1 MARRPALLILLI
13 IALASQALLA
23 GCAGRGGSTTGDSP
37 PSSSSTTQ
45 TDTGSESSDSSS
57 SSTSNTAAAQ
67 STPDRAETIPPLSL
81 PITNET
87 PRAPR
92 IRGEGVNEWI
102 NTEELT
108 FEGLREQNKV
118 VLVDFWTY
126 TCINCIRTL
135 PYLKQ
140 WHDKYADRGLVIVGI
155 HTPEFDFEKSLDN
168 VKEAV
173 EGFGIEYPVVQD
185 NNYWNWNAF
194 NNRYWPAK
202 YLIDTDGYIRYS
214 HFGEGKY
221 QETEQAIRLLLEAA
235 EQAVDDISD
244 EQDRALIRRIDPN
257 ARSSRSPNGL
267 TRELYAGTSRNYS
280 ARRSGGLV
288 DPYVLN
294 EEFYQKAL
302 TDIEYTDP
310 GGYQNHHIYLQ
321 GLWHNGEESLR
332 HARTTEAYEDYMAI
346 LFNAVDVNVVLRT
359 RSDTPYTVQIEMDGQ
374 PLSREDAGRDIW
386 FDDQGRSFITVDE
399 PRLYSLVL
407 LDKFE
412 SHELKLR
419 SNSDEFEVFAFTF
432 GAYVE
437 HPDV

>member
-1 MARRPALLILLI
+1 MNRQPALLMLLG
-13 IALASQALLA
+13 IAFASQVLLA
-23 GCAGRGGSTTGDSP
+23 GCAGRGEDDSTTGAP
-37 PSSSSTTQ
+37 PASSSTVQ
-45 TDTGSESSDSSS
+45 TESSDSTSS
-57 SSTSNTAAAQ
+57 DTSNTAAAQ
-67 STPDRAETIPPLSL
+67 TVPALMETLPPLSL
-81 PITNET
+81 PITDDT

-108 FEGLREQNKV
+108 FEGLQEQNKV
-118 VLVDFWTY
+118 VLIDFWTY

-173 EGFGIEYPVVQD
+173 ERFEIEYPVVQD

-221 QETEQAIRLLLEAA
+221 EETEQAIRLLLESAQ
-235 EQAVDDISD
+235 QAVDDISD
-244 EQDRALIRRIDPN
+244 EQDFTRRIDPN
-257 ARSSRSPNGL
+257 ARGSRDPNGL

-280 ARRSGGLV
+280 ALRSGFA
-288 DPYVLN
+288 DPYVMN

-310 GGYQNHHIYLQ
+310 GDYRNHHIYLQ

-332 HARTTEAYEDYMAI
+332 HARTTEAFEDYMAI
-346 LFNAVDVNVVLRT
+346 RFNAVDVNVVLRT
-359 RSDTPYTVQIEMDGQ
+359 RSDTPYTVQIEMDGR
-374 PLSREDAGRDIW
+374 PLLPEDAGRDIW

-407 LDKFE
+407 LDRFE
-412 SHELKLR
+412 SHELKMR

-437 HPDV
+437 HPEV

>member
-1 MARRPALLILLI
+1 MNRQPALLMLLG
-13 IALASQALLA
+13 IAFASQVLLA
-23 GCAGRGGSTTGDSP
+23 GCAGRGEDDSTTGAP
-37 PSSSSTTQ
+37 PASSSTVQ
-45 TDTGSESSDSSS
+45 TESSDSTSS
-57 SSTSNTAAAQ
+57 DTSNTAAAQ
-67 STPDRAETIPPLSL
+67 TVPALMETLPPLSL
-81 PITNET
+81 PITDDT

-108 FEGLREQNKV
+108 FEGLQEQNKV

-173 EGFGIEYPVVQD
+173 ERFEIEYPVVQD

-221 QETEQAIRLLLEAA
+221 EETEQAIRLLLESAQ
-235 EQAVDDISD
+235 QAVDDISD
-244 EQDRALIRRIDPN
+244 EQDFTRRIDPN
-257 ARSSRSPNGL
+257 ARGSRDPNGL

-280 ARRSGGLV
+280 ALRSGFA
-288 DPYVLN
+288 DPYVMN

-302 TDIEYTDP
+302 TDIDYTDP
-310 GGYQNHHIYLQ
+310 GDYQNHHIYLQ

-332 HARTTEAYEDYMAI
+332 HARTTEAFEDYMAI
-346 LFNAVDVNVVLRT
+346 HFNAVDVNVVLRT
-359 RSDTPYTVQIEMDGQ
+359 RSDTPYTVQIEMDGR
-374 PLSREDAGRDIW
+374 PLEPEDAGRDIW

-407 LDKFE
+407 LDRFE
-412 SHELKLR
+412 SHELKMR

-437 HPDV
+437 HPEV

>member
-1 MARRPALLILLI
+1 MLLS
-13 IALASQALLA
+13 IAFASQVLLA
-23 GCAGRGGSTTGDSP
+23 GCAGRGEDDSTTGAP
-37 PSSSSTTQ
+37 PASSSTVQ
-45 TDTGSESSDSSS
+45 TDDSDSTSSD
-57 SSTSNTAAAQ
+57 TSNTAAAQ
-67 STPDRAETIPPLSL
+67 TVPALMETLPPLSL
-81 PITNET
+81 PITDDT

-102 NTEELT
+102 NTEDLT
-108 FEGLREQNKV
+108 FEGLQEQNKV

-173 EGFGIEYPVVQD
+173 ERFEIEYPVVQD

-221 QETEQAIRLLLEAA
+221 EETEQAIRLLLESAQ
-235 EQAVDDISD
+235 QAVDDISD
-244 EQDRALIRRIDPN
+244 EQDFTRRIDPN
-257 ARSSRSPNGL
+257 ARGSRDPNGL

-280 ARRSGGLV
+280 ALRSGFA
-288 DPYVLN
+288 DPYVMN

-310 GGYQNHHIYLQ
+310 GDYQNHHIYLQ

-332 HARTTEAYEDYMAI
+332 HARTTEAFEDYMAI
-346 LFNAVDVNVVLRT
+346 RFNAVDVNVVLRT
-359 RSDTPYTVQIEMDGQ
+359 RSDTPYTVQIEMDGR
-374 PLSREDAGRDIW
+374 PLLPEDAGRDIW

-407 LDKFE
+407 LDRFE
-412 SHELKLR
+412 SHELKMR

-437 HPDV
+437 HPEV

>member
-1 MARRPALLILLI
+1 MLLG
-13 IALASQALLA
+13 IAFASQVLLA
-23 GCAGRGGSTTGDSP
+23 GCAGRGEDDSTTGAP
-37 PSSSSTTQ
+37 PASSSTVQ
-45 TDTGSESSDSSS
+45 TESSDSTSS
-57 SSTSNTAAAQ
+57 DTSNTAAAQ
-67 STPDRAETIPPLSL
+67 TVPALMETLPPLSL
-81 PITNET
+81 PITDDT

-108 FEGLREQNKV
+108 FEGLQEQNKV
-118 VLVDFWTY
+118 VLIDFWTY

-173 EGFGIEYPVVQD
+173 ERFEIEYPVVQD

-221 QETEQAIRLLLEAA
+221 EETEQAIRLLLESAQ
-235 EQAVDDISD
+235 QAVDDISD
-244 EQDRALIRRIDPN
+244 EQDFTRRIDPN
-257 ARSSRSPNGL
+257 ARGSRDPNGL

-280 ARRSGGLV
+280 ALRSGFA
-288 DPYVLN
+288 DPYVMN

-310 GGYQNHHIYLQ
+310 GDYRNHHIYLQ

-332 HARTTEAYEDYMAI
+332 HARTTEAFEDYMAI
-346 LFNAVDVNVVLRT
+346 RFNAVDVNVVLRT
-359 RSDTPYTVQIEMDGQ
+359 RSDTPYTVQIEMDGR
-374 PLSREDAGRDIW
+374 PLLPEDAGRDIW

-407 LDKFE
+407 LDRFE
-412 SHELKLR
+412 SHELKMR

-437 HPDV
+437 HPEV

>member
-1 MARRPALLILLI
+1 MILS
-13 IALASQALLA
+13 IALASQVLLA
-23 GCAGRGGSTTGDSP
+23 GCAGRGGDDSMTGAP
-37 PSSSSTTQ
+37 PASSSTVQ
-45 TDTGSESSDSSS
+45 TESNDSTSSD
-57 SSTSNTAAAQ
+57 TSNTAAQTVPALV
-67 STPDRAETIPPLSL
+67 ETLPPLSL
-81 PITNET
+81 PITDDT

-108 FEGLREQNKV
+108 FEGLQEENKV

-173 EGFGIEYPVVQD
+173 EGFEIEYPVVQD

-221 QETEQAIRLLLEAA
+221 EETEQAIRLLLESA
-235 EQAVDDISD
+235 QRTVDDISD
-244 EQDRALIRRIDPN
+244 EQDFTRRYDPN
-257 ARSSRSPNGL
+257 ARSSHDPNGL
-267 TRELYAGTSRNYS
+267 TRELYAGTSRNYN
-280 ARRSGGLV
+280 AQRSKLA
-288 DPYVLN
+288 DPYVMN

-310 GGYQNHHIYLQ
+310 GDYQNHHIYLQ

-332 HARTTEAYEDYMAI
+332 HARTTEAFEDYMAI
-346 LFNAVDVNVVLRT
+346 RFNAVDVNVVLRT
-359 RSDTPYTVQIEMDGQ
+359 RSDTPYTVQIEMDGR
-374 PLSREDAGRDIW
+374 PLLPEDAGRDIW
-386 FDDQGRSFITVDE
+386 FDDQGRSFITVNE

-412 SHELKLR
+412 SHELKMR

-437 HPDV
+437 HPEV

>member
-1 MARRPALLILLI
+1 MNRQPALLMLLS
-13 IALASQALLA
+13 IAFASQVLLA
-23 GCAGRGGSTTGDSP
+23 GCAGRGEDDSTTGAP
-37 PSSSSTTQ
+37 PASSSTVQ
-45 TDTGSESSDSSS
+45 TESSDSTSS
-57 SSTSNTAAAQ
+57 GTSNTAAAQ
-67 STPDRAETIPPLSL
+67 TVPALMETLPPLSL
-81 PITNET
+81 PITDDT

-108 FEGLREQNKV
+108 FEGLQEQNRV

-173 EGFGIEYPVVQD
+173 ERFEIEYPVVQD

-221 QETEQAIRLLLEAA
+221 EETEQAIRLLLESAQ
-235 EQAVDDISD
+235 QAVDDISD
-244 EQDRALIRRIDPN
+244 EQDFTRRIDPN
-257 ARSSRSPNGL
+257 ARGSRDPNGL

-280 ARRSGGLV
+280 ALRSGFA
-288 DPYVLN
+288 DPYVMN

-332 HARTTEAYEDYMAI
+332 HARTTEAFEDYMAI
-346 LFNAVDVNVVLRT
+346 RFNAVDVNVVLRT
-359 RSDTPYTVQIEMDGQ
+359 RSDTPYTVQIEMDGR
-374 PLSREDAGRDIW
+374 PLLPEDAGRDIW

-407 LDKFE
+407 LDRFE
-412 SHELKLR
+412 SHELKMR

-437 HPDV
+437 HPEV

>member
-1 MARRPALLILLI
+1 MILS
-13 IALASQALLA
+13 IALASQVLLA
-23 GCAGRGGSTTGDSP
+23 GCAGRGEDDSTTGAP
-37 PSSSSTTQ
+37 PASSSTVQ
-45 TDTGSESSDSSS
+45 TESNDSTSSD
-57 SSTSNTAAAQ
+57 TSNTATQTVPALV
-67 STPDRAETIPPLSL
+67 ETLPPLSL
-81 PITNET
+81 PITDDT

-108 FEGLREQNKV
+108 FEGLQEENKV

-173 EGFGIEYPVVQD
+173 EGFEIEYPVVQD

-221 QETEQAIRLLLEAA
+221 EETEQAIRLLLESA
-235 EQAVDDISD
+235 QRAVDDISD
-244 EQDRALIRRIDPN
+244 EQDFTRRIDPN
-257 ARSSRSPNGL
+257 ARGPRDPNGL
-267 TRELYAGTSRNYS
+267 TRELYAGTSRNYN
-280 ARRSGGLV
+280 AQRSRLA
-288 DPYVLN
+288 DPYVMN

-310 GGYQNHHIYLQ
+310 GDYQNHHIYLQ

-332 HARTTEAYEDYMAI
+332 HARTTEAFEDYMAI
-346 LFNAVDVNVVLRT
+346 RFNAVDVNVVLRT
-359 RSDTPYTVQIEMDGQ
+359 RSDTPYTVQIEMDGR
-374 PLSREDAGRDIW
+374 PLLPEDAGRDIW
-386 FDDQGRSFITVDE
+386 FDDQGRSFITVNE

-412 SHELKLR
+412 SHELKMR

-437 HPDV
+437 HPEV

>member
-1 MARRPALLILLI
+1 MNRQPALLMLLS
-13 IALASQALLA
+13 IAFASQVLLA
-23 GCAGRGGSTTGDSP
+23 GCAGRGEDDSTTGAP
-37 PSSSSTTQ
+37 PASSSTVQ
-45 TDTGSESSDSSS
+45 TDDSDSTSSD
-57 SSTSNTAAAQ
+57 TSNTAAAQ
-67 STPDRAETIPPLSL
+67 TVPALMETLPPLSL
-81 PITNET
+81 PITDDT

-102 NTEELT
+102 NTEDLT
-108 FEGLREQNKV
+108 FEGLQEQNKV

-173 EGFGIEYPVVQD
+173 ERFEIEYPVVQD

-221 QETEQAIRLLLEAA
+221 EETEQAIRLLLESAQ
-235 EQAVDDISD
+235 QAVDDISD
-244 EQDRALIRRIDPN
+244 EQDFTRRIDPN
-257 ARSSRSPNGL
+257 ARGSRDPNGL

-280 ARRSGGLV
+280 ALRSGFA
-288 DPYVLN
+288 DPYVMN

-310 GGYQNHHIYLQ
+310 GDYQNHHIYLQ

-332 HARTTEAYEDYMAI
+332 HARTTEAFEDYMAI
-346 LFNAVDVNVVLRT
+346 RFNAVDVNVVLRT
-359 RSDTPYTVQIEMDGQ
+359 RSDTPYTVQIEMDGR
-374 PLSREDAGRDIW
+374 PLLPEDAGRDIW

-407 LDKFE
+407 LDRFE
-412 SHELKLR
+412 SHELKMR

-437 HPDV
+437 HPEV

>member
-1 MARRPALLILLI
+1 MNRQPALLMILS
-13 IALASQALLA
+13 IALASQVLLA
-23 GCAGRGGSTTGDSP
+23 GCAGRGGDDSTTGAP
-37 PSSSSTTQ
+37 PASSSTVQ
-45 TDTGSESSDSSS
+45 TESNDSTSSD
-57 SSTSNTAAAQ
+57 TSNTAAQTVPALV
-67 STPDRAETIPPLSL
+67 ETLPPLSL
-81 PITNET
+81 PITDDT

-102 NTEELT
+102 NTDELT
-108 FEGLREQNKV
+108 FEGLQEENKV

-173 EGFGIEYPVVQD
+173 EGFEIEYPVVQD

-221 QETEQAIRLLLEAA
+221 EETEQAIRLLLESA
-235 EQAVDDISD
+235 QRAVDDISD
-244 EQDRALIRRIDPN
+244 EQDFTRRIDPN
-257 ARSSRSPNGL
+257 ARGSRDPNGL

-280 ARRSGGLV
+280 ALRSGFA
-288 DPYVLN
+288 DPYVMN

-302 TDIEYTDP
+302 TDTEYTDP
-310 GGYQNHHIYLQ
+310 GDYQNHHIYLQ

-332 HARTTEAYEDYMAI
+332 HARTTEAFEDYMAI
-346 LFNAVDVNVVLRT
+346 RFNAVDVNVVLRT
-359 RSDTPYTVQIEMDGQ
+359 RSDTPYTVQIEMDGR
-374 PLSREDAGRDIW
+374 PLLPEDAGRDIW

-412 SHELKLR
+412 SHELKMR

-437 HPDV
+437 HPEV

>member
-1 MARRPALLILLI
+1 MLLS
-13 IALASQALLA
+13 IAFASQVLLA
-23 GCAGRGGSTTGDSP
+23 GCAGRGEDDSTTGAP
-37 PSSSSTTQ
+37 PASSSTVQ
-45 TDTGSESSDSSS
+45 TESSDSTSS
-57 SSTSNTAAAQ
+57 GTSNTAAAQ
-67 STPDRAETIPPLSL
+67 TVPALMETLPPLSL
-81 PITNET
+81 PITDDT

-108 FEGLREQNKV
+108 FEGLQEQNRV

-173 EGFGIEYPVVQD
+173 ERFEIEYPVVQD

-221 QETEQAIRLLLEAA
+221 EETEQAIRLLLESAQ
-235 EQAVDDISD
+235 QAVDDISD
-244 EQDRALIRRIDPN
+244 EQDFTRRIDPN
-257 ARSSRSPNGL
+257 ARGSRDPNGL

-280 ARRSGGLV
+280 ALRSGFA
-288 DPYVLN
+288 DPYVMN

-332 HARTTEAYEDYMAI
+332 HARTTEAFEDYMAI
-346 LFNAVDVNVVLRT
+346 RFNAVDVNVVLRT
-359 RSDTPYTVQIEMDGQ
+359 RSDTPYTVQIEMDGR
-374 PLSREDAGRDIW
+374 PLLPEDAGRDIW

-407 LDKFE
+407 LDRFE
-412 SHELKLR
+412 SHELKMR

-437 HPDV
+437 HPEV

>member
-1 MARRPALLILLI
+1 MILS
-13 IALASQALLA
+13 IALASQVLLA
-23 GCAGRGGSTTGDSP
+23 GCAGRGGDDSTTGAP
-37 PSSSSTTQ
+37 PASSSTVQKESNDST
-45 TDTGSESSDSSS
+45 SSD
-57 SSTSNTAAAQ
+57 TSNTAAQTVPALV
-67 STPDRAETIPPLSL
+67 ETLPPLSL
-81 PITNET
+81 PITDDT

-108 FEGLREQNKV
+108 FEGLQEENKV

-173 EGFGIEYPVVQD
+173 DGFEIEYPVVQD

-221 QETEQAIRLLLEAA
+221 EETEQAIRLLLESA
-235 EQAVDDISD
+235 QRAVDDISD
-244 EQDRALIRRIDPN
+244 EQDFTRRIDPN
-257 ARSSRSPNGL
+257 ARGSRDPNGL

-280 ARRSGGLV
+280 ALRSGFA
-288 DPYVLN
+288 DPYVMN

-302 TDIEYTDP
+302 TDTEYTDP
-310 GGYQNHHIYLQ
+310 GDYQNHHIYLQ

-332 HARTTEAYEDYMAI
+332 HARTTEAFEDYMAI
-346 LFNAVDVNVVLRT
+346 RFNAVDVNVVLRT
-359 RSDTPYTVQIEMDGQ
+359 RSDTPYTVQIEMDGR
-374 PLSREDAGRDIW
+374 PLLPEDAGRDIW
-386 FDDQGRSFITVDE
+386 FDDQGRSFITVNE

-412 SHELKLR
+412 SHELKMC

-437 HPDV
+437 HPEV

>member
-1 MARRPALLILLI
+1 M
-13 IALASQALLA
+13 
-23 GCAGRGGSTTGDSP
+23 
-37 PSSSSTTQ
+37 
-45 TDTGSESSDSSS
+45 
-57 SSTSNTAAAQ
+57 
-67 STPDRAETIPPLSL
+67 ETLPPLSL
-81 PITNET
+81 PITDDT

-108 FEGLREQNKV
+108 FEGLQEQNKV

-173 EGFGIEYPVVQD
+173 ERFEIEYPVVQD

-221 QETEQAIRLLLEAA
+221 EETEQAIRLLLESAQ
-235 EQAVDDISD
+235 QAVDDISD
-244 EQDRALIRRIDPN
+244 EQDFTRRIDPN
-257 ARSSRSPNGL
+257 ARGSRDPNGL

-280 ARRSGGLV
+280 ALRSGFA
-288 DPYVLN
+288 DPYVMN

-310 GGYQNHHIYLQ
+310 GDYRNHHIYLQ

-332 HARTTEAYEDYMAI
+332 HARTTEAFEDYMAI
-346 LFNAVDVNVVLRT
+346 RFNAVDVNVVLRT
-359 RSDTPYTVQIEMDGQ
+359 RSDTPYTVQIEMDGRPLQ
-374 PLSREDAGRDIW
+374 PEDAGRDIW

-407 LDKFE
+407 LDRFE
-412 SHELKLR
+412 SHELKMR

-437 HPDV
+437 HPEV

>member
-1 MARRPALLILLI
+1 MILS
-13 IALASQALLA
+13 IALASQVLLA
-23 GCAGRGGSTTGDSP
+23 GCAGRGGDDSTTGTP
-37 PSSSSTTQ
+37 PASSSTVQ
-45 TDTGSESSDSSS
+45 TESNDSTSSD
-57 SSTSNTAAAQ
+57 TSNTAAQTVPALV
-67 STPDRAETIPPLSL
+67 ETLPPLSL
-81 PITNET
+81 PITDDT

-108 FEGLREQNKV
+108 FEGLQEENKV

-173 EGFGIEYPVVQD
+173 EGFEIEYPVVQD

-221 QETEQAIRLLLEAA
+221 EETEQAIRLLLESA
-235 EQAVDDISD
+235 QRAVDDISD
-244 EQDRALIRRIDPN
+244 EQDFTRRIDPN
-257 ARSSRSPNGL
+257 ARGSRDPNGL

-280 ARRSGGLV
+280 ALRSGFA
-288 DPYVLN
+288 DPYVMN

-310 GGYQNHHIYLQ
+310 GDYQNHHIYLQ

-332 HARTTEAYEDYMAI
+332 HARTTEAFEDYMAI
-346 LFNAVDVNVVLRT
+346 RFNAVDVNVVLRT
-359 RSDTPYTVQIEMDGQ
+359 RSDTPYTVQIEMDGR
-374 PLSREDAGRDIW
+374 PLLPEDAGRDIW

-412 SHELKLR
+412 SHELKMR

-437 HPDV
+437 HPEV

>member
-1 MARRPALLILLI
+1 MLLS
-13 IALASQALLA
+13 IAFASQVLLA
-23 GCAGRGGSTTGDSP
+23 GCAGRGEDGSTTGAP
-37 PSSSSTTQ
+37 PASSSTVQ
-45 TDTGSESSDSSS
+45 TESSDSTSS
-57 SSTSNTAAAQ
+57 DTSNTAAAQ
-67 STPDRAETIPPLSL
+67 TVPALMETLPPLSL
-81 PITNET
+81 PITDDT

-102 NTEELT
+102 NTEDLT
-108 FEGLREQNKV
+108 FEGLQEQNKV

-173 EGFGIEYPVVQD
+173 ERFEIEYPVVQD

-221 QETEQAIRLLLEAA
+221 EETEQAIRLLLESAQ
-235 EQAVDDISD
+235 QAVDDISD
-244 EQDRALIRRIDPN
+244 EQDFTRRIDPN
-257 ARSSRSPNGL
+257 ARGSRDPNGL

-280 ARRSGGLV
+280 ALRSGFA
-288 DPYVLN
+288 DPYVMN

-310 GGYQNHHIYLQ
+310 GDYRNHHIYLQ

-332 HARTTEAYEDYMAI
+332 HARTTESFEDYMAI
-346 LFNAVDVNVVLRT
+346 RFNAVDVNVVLRT
-359 RSDTPYTVQIEMDGQ
+359 RSDTPYTVQIEMDGR
-374 PLSREDAGRDIW
+374 PLLPEDAGRDIW

-407 LDKFE
+407 LDRFE
-412 SHELKLR
+412 SHELKMR

-437 HPDV
+437 HPEV

>member
-1 MARRPALLILLI
+1 MNRQPALLILLS
-13 IALASQALLA
+13 IAFASQVLLA
-23 GCAGRGGSTTGDSP
+23 GCAGRGEDDSTTGAP
-37 PSSSSTTQ
+37 PASSSTVQ
-45 TDTGSESSDSSS
+45 TESSDSTSS
-57 SSTSNTAAAQ
+57 DTSNTAAAQ
-67 STPDRAETIPPLSL
+67 TVPALMETLPPLSL
-81 PITNET
+81 PITDDT

-108 FEGLREQNKV
+108 FEGLQEQNKV

-173 EGFGIEYPVVQD
+173 ERFEIEYPVVQD

-221 QETEQAIRLLLEAA
+221 EETEQAIRLLLESAQ
-235 EQAVDDISD
+235 QAVDDISD
-244 EQDRALIRRIDPN
+244 EQDFTRRIDPN
-257 ARSSRSPNGL
+257 ARGSRDPNGL

-280 ARRSGGLV
+280 AQRSGFA
-288 DPYVLN
+288 DPYVMN

-310 GGYQNHHIYLQ
+310 GDYRNHHIYLQ

-332 HARTTEAYEDYMAI
+332 HARTTEAFEDYMAI
-346 LFNAVDVNVVLRT
+346 RFNAVDVNVVLRT
-359 RSDTPYTVQIEMDGQ
+359 RSDTPYTVQIEMDGRPLQ
-374 PLSREDAGRDIW
+374 PEDAGRDIW

-407 LDKFE
+407 LDRFE
-412 SHELKLR
+412 SHELKMR

-437 HPDV
+437 HPEV